1 MAATKENKETKE
13 TPRLGKVYQP
23 TTVFDCSFVGKDTLK
38 PLIGPDGMDFI
49 IITCVVGYLDAL
61 FKQSCSDNCWERAEL
76 GDIMHSNK
84 KRLFNH
90 LCKIQKEY
98 DVSKLLEI
106 LIPIL
111 IHHSEHP
118 YINDEYCL
126 KLLYWFQGT
135 GIASFDNVKE
145 YSLISKTK
153 HTSDNLMDPKILSRI
168 NDEVNNLVEN
178 IDKLLDY
185 GEDTDNR
192 LFNDSIMLICQGIFY
207 LLFLYDYT
215 DIGKEVEN
223 RENYLN
229 ILIQAKELSI
239 EIVFIQ
245 ENFKEDYSRDFWEK
259 VQELENL
266 VEQLPHKSMWEDW
279 LS

>member
-1 MAATKENKETKE
+1 MAATTEKKIKENNSG
-13 TPRLGKVYQP
+13 LGKVPQP
-23 TTVFDCSFVGKDTLK
+23 KTVFDCSVMKENNLK
-38 PLIGPDGMDFI
+38 PLFGPNGMDFR
-49 IITCVVGYLDAL
+49 IITYVSGFINSFLE
-61 FKQSCSDNCWERAEL
+61 QSCSDNEFDRYDLEE
-76 GDIMHSNK
+76 IMYSNK
-84 KRLFNH
+84 KRLFRL

-111 IHHSEHP
+111 IHHSEHE
-118 YINDEYCL
+118 YINDEYCM
-126 KLLYWFQGT
+126 KLLYWLEGT
-135 GIASFDNVKE
+135 GIVSFELVEE
-145 YSLISKTK
+145 YSLINKRK
-153 HTSDNLMDPKILSRI
+153 HTSVNLMDPKILSKI
-168 NDEVNNLVEN
+168 DWELNFLVEH
-178 IDKLLDY
+178 IDELLEY

-192 LFNDSIMLICQGIFY
+192 LFNDSIMLICRGIFY

-239 EIVFIQ
+239 EIVYIQ

-259 VQELENL
+259 VQELREL
-266 VEQLPHKSMWEDW
+266 VDQLPHES
-279 LS
+279 